1 MSDNAIK
8 EILQK
13 LALSKEA
20 IQEQINEGIK
30 CMAKFRNNNDIEN
43 ESDSQNEVTLKKSD
57 IGYTIVLPDVGMTSE
72 ELSRHLIIASQ
83 ILRQQSRIE
92 LIEFYSEL
100 ERLCDKERSL
110 HEALQKLSELKT
122 DPDDF
127 SSDIPSLKKRIKYC
141 KNPLERKS
149 LEKQLNDAY
158 KAMKKRR

>member
-1 MSDNAIK
+1 MSDNTIK

-13 LALSKEA
+13 FSISKEA
-20 IQEQINEGIK
+20 IQEQINEEMK
-30 CMAKFRNNNDIEN
+30 RMTKFRNDDIEN
-43 ESDSQNEVTLKKSD
+43 DSDSRNEATLKKSD

-72 ELSRHLIIASQ
+72 ELSRQLIIVSQ
-83 ILRQQSRIE
+83 ILQQQSKIE
-92 LIEFYSEL
+92 IYNEL

-110 HEALQKLSELKT
+110 HESLQELSELAS

-149 LEKQLNDAY
+149 LERQLNAAY
-158 KAMKKRR
+158 KKMKKRR